1 MELGFTVP
9 ASVTHLQ
16 AARVNVP
23 FTPISRSVAPSVNDG
38 PSRRFPDARA
48 TESTASLRA
57 LDEADQAFGQLASI
71 TSIPPA

>member
-23 FTPISRSVAPSVNDG
+23 FTPISRPPPTD
-38 PSRRFPDARA
+38 
-48 TESTASLRA
+48 
-57 LDEADQAFGQLASI
+57 GQLGMSAPWLVS
-71 TSIPPA
+71 